1 MVENDS
7 WLKMIRVKKI
17 DYNASITK
25 REKFISEIT
34 EKFPEKYIYLQTCN
48 RAELYFG
55 NGEFSKEVLTH
66 LCRVI
71 SGLESKITGETNIH
85 GQVKKAYFDAIENDH
100 SSPGLNKLFQTA
112 FKIAKKVRAESGITG
127 TIVSHSR
134 ACIEL
139 LKSIEKDFTK
149 KKIIIIG
156 AHHTNKKIIR
166 LLSSTNCEKIF
177 ITNRT
182 DEKAELFSKDFE
194 CNFLPYSELKNEI
207 KNVDIL
213 ISAVRAKQPILFSDD
228 LPEKKDFIAIDLSVP
243 RNIHLDS
250 KPKIKY
256 FDIEDVEKFIHCEV
270 NRNKI
275 KKAEE
280 IIETLINLK
289 FNHIRHIRKHKK

>member
-1 MVENDS
+1 
-7 WLKMIRVKKI
+7 MIRVKKI

-34 EKFPEKYIYLQTCN
+34 AKLPDKYVYLQTCN

-55 NGEFSKEVLTH
+55 SGNFSDEILKH

-85 GQVKKAYFDAIENDH
+85 GQVKKAYFEAIENDH
-100 SSPGLNKLFQTA
+100 SSPELNKLFQTA

-139 LKSIEKDFTK
+139 LKSVIENLEG

-166 LLSSTNCEKIF
+166 LLTSANCEKIF
-177 ITNRT
+177 IINRT
-182 DEKAELFSKDFE
+182 DEKAELIAKDFN
-194 CNFLPYSELKNEI
+194 CNFLPYSNLKNEI

-213 ISAVRAKQPILFSDD
+213 ISAVNAKEPILFSDD

-275 KKAEE
+275 KKAEQM
-280 IIETLINLK
+280 ISDRI
-289 FNHIRHIRKHKK
+289 KKYI